1 VPRQD
6 AQGRWI
12 SDDGLSY
19 WDGAT
24 WRPIGGPPV
33 APAGNTPTAK
43 AKSPWPAILIGCGVA
58 LLVVIVPGIV
68 GTFALIGSPDFQR
81 SFCNSYT
88 NSDPNLVCPFHPSS
102 P

>member
-19 WDGAT
+19 WDGTA
-24 WRPIGGPPV
+24 WRPTGVQV
-33 APAGNTPTAK
+33 AVQQRSA
-43 AKSPWPAILIGCGVA
+43 WPAILIGCAFVA
-58 LLVVIVPGIV
+58 VVLVVLAV
-68 GTFALIGSPDFQR
+68 GGVVLLFSNADVQR
-81 SFCNSYT
+81 SFCNGYVSGD
-88 NSDPNLVCPFHPSS
+88 SNLTCPFHPAS

>member
-19 WDGAT
+19 WDGTA
-24 WRPIGGPPV
+24 WRPTGAQAAVRGR
-33 APAGNTPTAK
+33 
-43 AKSPWPAILIGCGVA
+43 SPWPFILIGCGFVA
-58 LLVVIVPGIV
+58 VILVVLAVAGAV
-68 GTFALIGSPDFQR
+68 LIFSNPDMQR
-81 SFCNSYT
+81 SFCNGYT
-88 NSDPNLVCPFHPSS
+88 RSDPNLVCPFHPSS

>member
-19 WDGAT
+19 WDGAV
-24 WRPIGGPPV
+24 WRPIGSQPAAASGYA
-33 APAGNTPTAK
+33 APAK
-43 AKSPWPAILIGCGVA
+43 AKSPWPAILVGCGIALVA
-58 LLVVIVPGIV
+58 IIVLGIA
-68 GTFALIGSPDFQR
+68 GTFFFISSPDFQR

-88 NSDPNLVCPFHPSS
+88 NSDPNLTCPFHPSS